1 MAAKY
6 GVLLIGI
13 IASFLHYTG
22 YQNFI
27 KDPIIYFFNKSKSK
41 GFLASSV
48 STYDFSTLYSTLP
61 R

>member
-6 GVLLIGI
+6 GVFVDGDNSKLTTLYWLPKFHKIPYKLL
-13 IASFLHYTG
+13 
-22 YQNFI
+22 
-27 KDPIIYFFNKSKSK
+27 FNKSKSK
-41 GFLASSV
+41 RFLASSV